1 MQSCANAKERT
12 YDDWASLFAKV
23 DPRFKLRSVTTP
35 LHSALSII
43 EVVWMG
49 GSSQTGDL
57 YLHSPDRTG
66 KEALA
71 ESIHLDQG
79 SVSGASVDVPRDYL
93 LAPDEYET
101 SLDGSELSYMPERA
115 SPMIGG
121 TSKLDG
127 EWREVRIVDS
137 SRVSR
142 HWLFDDE
149 CD

>member
-12 YDDWASLFAKV
+12 YDDWASLFTKV
-23 DPRFKLRSVTTP
+23 DPRFKLRSVATP

-49 GSSQTGDL
+49 GSPQTEDL
-57 YLHSPDRTG
+57 DVHSRDAMG
-66 KEALA
+66 KTLTERLPV
-71 ESIHLDQG
+71 DQA
-79 SVSGASVDVPRDYL
+79 SVSGTSADVPGDYL

-101 SLDGSELSYMPERA
+101 SLDGSELSYMPDKA

-121 TSKLDG
+121 TSKPDG
-127 EWREVRIVDS
+127 GWREVRIVDS